1 MGNQGKMAR
10 NLKFKTMNNIIFLKF
25 SKTEDMHSKVRQ
37 NKVEENSYWRNYF
50 IKTSS
55 AIRFL

>member
-37 NKVEENSYWRNYF
+37 NKVEENSY
-50 IKTSS
+50 
-55 AIRFL
+55 